1 MKKTQE
7 STPEELGRIIIECIQ
22 EKKGSGIVQ
31 INLTKT
37 DNSVCDFF
45 IIAHGDSNTQVK
57 AIAAHIENYLRKQH
71 KIRPLH
77 AEGYENAQWVLLDYN
92 SIIVH
97 IFQRETR
104 EYYKL
109 EELWAD
115 AELEIISESEPEEF

>member
-1 MKKTQE
+1 MNKTQE
-7 STPEELGRIIIECIQ
+7 SAPDNLGRTIIDCIQ
-22 EKKGSGIVQ
+22 EKKGSGIVH

-37 DNSVCDFF
+37 NNSVCEFF

-57 AIAAHIENYLRKQH
+57 AIAAHIEDYLRKQY

-77 AEGYENAQWVLLDYN
+77 TEGYENAQWVLLDYN
-92 SIIVH
+92 SIVVH
-97 IFQRETR
+97 IFQQETR

-115 AELEIISESEPEEF
+115 AELEIISESGPEEF